1 MLGMDDF
8 LSFRPVL
15 KKWVFDFFNDHFVF
29 FFGVSE
35 WKNLKFWF
43 LENQR
48 ILLKNQNRRTVHW
61 FQLLHNPQR
70 TAGFH

>member
-35 WKNLKFWF
+35 
-43 LENQR
+43 
-48 ILLKNQNRRTVHW
+48 
-61 FQLLHNPQR
+61 
-70 TAGFH
+70 